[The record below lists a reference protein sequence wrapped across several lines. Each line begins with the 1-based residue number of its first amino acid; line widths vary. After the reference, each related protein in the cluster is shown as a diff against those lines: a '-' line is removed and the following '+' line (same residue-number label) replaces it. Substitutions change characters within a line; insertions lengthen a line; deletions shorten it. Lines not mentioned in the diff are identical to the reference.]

1 MYDRV
6 LYATHPGS
14 VSGATQCDLRDR
26 YLITDFFRCD
36 AVTLTYVHQERLV
49 VGGAMPVSQ
58 PVRLPRHDDPPS
70 MKGQPFLAHREMAA
84 VNISTAIGRVTVD
97 GTPYDLAPNDAL
109 YIGSGACDVEFA
121 SPDLATPARFY
132 LASTPAHRAI
142 PTQHIAIR
150 AANPLRRGSPET
162 ANARTIHQLVVPG
175 VCESA
180 QLLVGLTILDPG
192 SVWNTMPPHLH
203 DRRSEVYF
211 YFDVEPQSRV
221 FHFMGRP
228 EQMRHIVVGNEQAVV
243 CPPWSVHTGVG
254 TSRYAFIW
262 AMGGENL
269 DYNDM
274 NNLDICQLT

>member
-1 MYDRV
+1 M
-6 LYATHPGS
+6 
-14 VSGATQCDLRDR
+14 
-26 YLITDFFRCD
+26 FRPD
-36 AVTLTYVHQERLV
+36 AVVLTYVHQERLV
-49 VGGAMPVSQ
+49 VGGAMPTSSVL
-58 PVRLPRHDDPPS
+58 RLPRHDDPPS
-70 MKGQPFLAHREMAA
+70 MQGQPFLAHREMAV
-84 VNISTAIGRVTVD
+84 VNISTATGRVTVD
-97 GTPYDLAPNDAL
+97 GTAYDLAPNDAL
-109 YIGSGACDVEFA
+109 YVGRGASDVEFA
-121 SPDLATPARFY
+121 SPDPACPARFY
-132 LASTPAHRAI
+132 LASTPAHRAC
-142 PTQHIAIR
+142 PTRHIAIR
-150 AANPLRRGSPET
+150 AAHPIKRGALET

-180 QLLVGLTILDPG
+180 QLLVGLTILEPG
-192 SVWNTMPPHLH
+192 SVWNTMPPHTH

-228 EQMRHIVVGNEQAVV
+228 EQMRHIVAGNEEAVV